1 MTDAGL
7 GAVLETMKRSL
18 LPASALVLVVTAC
31 GAGAKPAPRVTE
43 VRARVPSVRVLVAER
58 KRTAAR
64 EARRL
69 LRRFV
74 PPPGARS
81 AHEPR
86 GYGGVLRRTGPTP
99 AGEVVDV
106 HRFWSVRK
114 PLTAVAAFVRTHKPH
129 GFAGGSAG
137 YGPSVPHYVT
147 WSFSTRTRDL
157 NLTAVALPGR
167 TVIRVDAQVLWIYPR
182 SPTEKVPP
190 ATREIVLS
198 SAKVSA
204 KVTDPAQV
212 GQIISWF
219 DALPISPP
227 GVALF
232 CPLEPGADIT
242 LSFRSSAGAWLAQ
255 AKLPSRPASICD
267 AILFQV
273 GGKAKK
279 PLIDR
284 NFGESFVARLQR
296 LLGLR
301 LVRTYR

>member
-1 MTDAGL
+1 
-7 GAVLETMKRSL
+7 MKRSL

-31 GAGAKPAPRVTE
+31 GAGAKPAPRATV
-43 VRARVPSVRVLVAER
+43 VRARVPSVRVLVAEH
-58 KRTAAR
+58 KRAAAR
-64 EARRL
+64 EARRV

-114 PLTAVAAFVRTHKPH
+114 PLTAVAAFLRTHKPH
-129 GFAGGSAG
+129 GFGGGSAG
-137 YGPSVPHYVT
+137 HGPSVPRYVT

-157 NLTAVALPGR
+157 NVTAVALPGR
-167 TVIRVDAQVLWIYPR
+167 TVIRVDTQVLWIYPR
-182 SPTEKVPP
+182 SPAEKVPP
-190 ATREIVLS
+190 AAREMVLS
-198 SAKVSA
+198 SAKSRQ

-227 GVALF
+227 GVALL
-232 CPLEPGADIT
+232 CPLEPGAAIT

-255 AKLPSRPASICD
+255 VKLPSRPASICD
-267 AILFQV
+267 AIVFQV

-284 NFGESFVARLQR
+284 NFGESFVVRLQR
-296 LLGLR
+296 LLGVR
-301 LVRTYR
+301 LVRTHR